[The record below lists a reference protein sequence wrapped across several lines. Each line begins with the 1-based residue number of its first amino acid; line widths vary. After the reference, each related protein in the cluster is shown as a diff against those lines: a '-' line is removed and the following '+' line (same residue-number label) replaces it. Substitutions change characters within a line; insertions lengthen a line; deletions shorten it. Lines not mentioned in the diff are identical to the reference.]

1 MRKSLWI
8 ILAVLLGAGAGVAR
22 ADDITFIVS
31 GSLAI
36 GSPGSSCASP
46 CTLGGTL
53 TINNVTGALVSA
65 DITLSG
71 ESPTYGPFTT
81 YQTPYPTSFEGSSLL
96 DLYDSVSDVM
106 VLHVSNPTPGSWV
119 GFDGGSIL
127 PFVTSP
133 TGVLGYSGVCPPPGC
148 DTTDSGH
155 FVITAGSLT
164 PVPEPSSYL
173 LLGTGLLGLLA
184 LTARSKRH
192 APPTPC

>member
-53 TINNVTGALVSA
+53 TINNVTGALISA

-106 VLHVSNPTPGSWV
+106 VLHVSEPYPWFLGWV
-119 GFDGGSIL
+119 RWGEHPPLRHQPHGGARIFRCMS
-127 PFVTSP
+127 SP
-133 TGVLGYSGVCPPPGC
+133 RL
-148 DTTDSGH
+148 
-155 FVITAGSLT
+155 
-164 PVPEPSSYL
+164 
-173 LLGTGLLGLLA
+173 
-184 LTARSKRH
+184 
-192 APPTPC
+192 